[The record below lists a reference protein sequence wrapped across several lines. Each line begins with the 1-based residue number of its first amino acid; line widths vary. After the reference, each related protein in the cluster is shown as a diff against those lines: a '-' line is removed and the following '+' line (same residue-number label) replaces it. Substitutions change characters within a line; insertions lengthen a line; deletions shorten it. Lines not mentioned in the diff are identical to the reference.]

1 MPDSL
6 SHQEDAI
13 QKHSKIPLHT
23 HNDGYD
29 QIGVDEDVGKLKLSC
44 TVGENEDA
52 GTTLRNSLEVPQNV
66 KQS

>member
-13 QKHSKIPLHT
+13 QKHSKKPLHT
-23 HNDGYD
+23 HDNGYD
-29 QIGVDEDVGKLKLSC
+29 QIDVDEDVRKLKLSC
-44 TVGENEDA
+44 TVGENENA
-52 GTTLRNSLEVPQNV
+52 GIILGNSLEVPQNV